1 MHPDDGRELMCYTRV
16 FQWYLLVFPCS
27 RVKVP
32 TSYGNAVKISVFR
45 AIKNAD
51 LGHSIK

>member
-1 MHPDDGRELMCYTRV
+1 MIYEG

-32 TSYGNAVKISVFR
+32 KNYGNPMKISVFR
-45 AIKNAD
+45 AVRNAD
-51 LGHSIK
+51 VGHSIK